1 MRIQHNLSAMNAHR
15 NLGANNA
22 RTSKNLEKLS
32 SGFKINRAGDD
43 AAGLAISEKMRA
55 QISGLSMAQ
64 NNAHDGISLI
74 QTAEGGLNETHSI
87 LQRMKTLATQSAN
100 GTYDND
106 VDRANIQKEVTA
118 LKSEIDRI
126 SDSTNYNGIN
136 LLDGSLGKASEIGGT
151 DVTLELNNTAKAEGS
166 YGFIDA
172 VAGKY
177 TLNVMTKISAT
188 ASKPIEKGQ
197 KITLQLTIDNGSPET
212 REVSL
217 VAKDDKTLV
226 AADGTEYATTT
237 TGMTVDKMND
247 AFLAEL
253 KKTNLTDDFKI
264 ELTGSA
270 ATDQL
275 QFTALDK
282 GTDGAKIISS
292 TIRDNLNKTEEKIN
306 SSGLDKTNTSS
317 KAYSVAAENA
327 YETIDVTKLAVWD
340 GKDDGGFNDIEDA
353 VFEVNGSKFLFAG
366 KSVTDEQIAILA
378 EQDITAVK
386 TGAEAEASAAKASA
400 AAVATTGD
408 RKAMI
413 TAINNKTG
421 INSETAA
428 TTVSDHAGK
437 ISLKSSDSAVVGANK
452 GLTLQIG
459 DTAEKFNKVTVSV
472 GNMDANSIGIG
483 GIDVSSQDGAAS
495 SIEKIKTAI
504 DNVSSTRGDLGAL
517 QNRLE
522 HTINNLSVTEENMTS
537 AESRIRDVDMAKEM
551 MDFTKNNILN
561 QAAQSMLAQANQQP
575 QGVLQLLQ

>member
-32 SGFKINRAGDD
+32 SGYKINRAGDD

-136 LLDGSLGKASEIGGT
+136 LLDGSLGKSSATGGT
-151 DVTLELNNTAKAEGS
+151 DVSLELSNAAKAGGS
-166 YGFIDA
+166 YGFVDA
-172 VAGKY
+172 KAGVY
-177 TLNVMTKISAT
+177 STAVLTAASA
-188 ASKPIEKGQ
+188 ANPGEE
-197 KITLQLTIDNGSPET
+197 ITMSLTINDGSNDTMEI
-212 REVSL
+212 SL
-217 VAKDDKTLV
+217 VAKDAKTLV
-226 AADGTEYATTT
+226 ASDGTEYAITSGGAT
-237 TGMTVDKMND
+237 D
-247 AFLAEL
+247 AQLATAFVAEL
-253 KKTNLTDDFKI
+253 KKTDLSDSFKI
-264 ELTGSA
+264 ELDTNKVK
-270 ATDQL
+270 
-275 QFTALDK
+275 FTALEK
-282 GTDGAKIISS
+282 GTDAPSIVSS
-292 TIRDNLNKTEEKIN
+292 TTTDNLGGTEAIN
-306 SSGLDKTNTSS
+306 STGITFDT
-317 KAYSVAAENA
+317 VATDG
-327 YETIDVTKLAVWD
+327 YETVDVTALKVWD
-340 GKDDGGFNDIEDA
+340 GKADGGGNDVADA
-353 VFEVNGSKFLFAG
+353 MFEVNGEKFLYAG
-366 KSVTDEQIAILA
+366 SGVTDEQIATLA
-378 EQDITAVK
+378 DQDITAVK
-386 TGAEAEASAAKASA
+386 TAASA
-400 AAVATTGD
+400 AAATGD
-408 RKAMI
+408 RAAMI

-421 INSETAA
+421 IDA
-428 TTVSDHAGK
+428 TLSTTAGK
-437 ISLKSSDSAVVGANK
+437 IELKASNSAVAGSNK

-472 GNMDANSIGIG
+472 GNMDSNSIGIG
-483 GIDVSSQDGAAS
+483 GIDVSSQDGAAA